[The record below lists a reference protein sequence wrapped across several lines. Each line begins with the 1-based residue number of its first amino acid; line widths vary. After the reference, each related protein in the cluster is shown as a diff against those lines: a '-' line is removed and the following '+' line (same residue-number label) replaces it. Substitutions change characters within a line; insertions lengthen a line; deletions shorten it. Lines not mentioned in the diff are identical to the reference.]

1 MDHPSHKQPV
11 FADILKEREFS
22 RRSFLKLGGML
33 GAALSTTSLFS
44 TARAAE
50 TPAVATSTLT
60 FREIAKNNLD
70 RPVIAAGYKAEI
82 LLRWGDDL
90 NSGNGPFNPRLLSP
104 EDQARRFGYNNDYI
118 AYMPLP
124 RGSDNSEH
132 GILHVN
138 HEYTNLRLMFPGMT
152 LDNEQLLAR
161 EDQGRIEQQA
171 QGFSVVEVK
180 KHGNTWEVV
189 GKSDYN
195 RRVTATTPME
205 ITGPAAGSKR
215 MQTEEDPTGK
225 KVKGTFG
232 NCSGGVTP
240 WGTVLTCEENFD
252 EYFGGIAK
260 ESDTETKP
268 LRRYGVDGGGYYNWY
283 KFDPRFNLGKNT
295 REANRFGWVVEYDP
309 YDPKSVPKK
318 RTALGRFKH
327 ECATCVLTAD
337 GRLAVYSGDDEVF
350 EYVYRFVTKE
360 KVDVNNPKA
369 NSDLLDEGTLSVA
382 RFQPDGVVKWLPLV
396 YGEGPI
402 TDQNGF
408 HSQADVVIEARRA
421 ADLLDATPMDR
432 PEDVETNPHNHK
444 VYVVMTKNAERPVG
458 KINAAN
464 RRAPNRY
471 GHILEMVPPMKD
483 GKPDHGA
490 EHFEWDTFLLGGDPA
505 KKEDQ
510 ARYLNAVSDQGWL
523 ACPDNVAFDAKG
535 RIWIATD
542 GQYEAI
548 GKNEGLY
555 AADTEGAGRGS
566 TRLFF
571 TSPVGAEITGPYFT
585 PDGKTL
591 FLSIQH
597 PGEDPDGSTYDR
609 PSTRWPDFSSDMPP
623 RPSVLAITKEDDGI
637 IGG

>member
-1 MDHPSHKQPV
+1 
-11 FADILKEREFS
+11 
-22 RRSFLKLGGML
+22 ML
-33 GAALSTTSLFS
+33 GTTSLFS
-44 TARAAE
+44 LPRTVKAKTPEAAS
-50 TPAVATSTLT
+50 STLT
-60 FREIAKNNLD
+60 FREVAKNNFD
-70 RPVIAAGYKAEI
+70 RPVIAAGYKAEV

-124 RGSDNSEH
+124 RGSQNSEH

-152 LDNEQLLAR
+152 LDNERLLAR
-161 EDQGRIEQQA
+161 EDQGKIEQQA

-180 KHGNTWEVV
+180 KQGGTWEIV
-189 GKSDYN
+189 GRSDYN

-205 ITGPAAGSKR
+205 ITGPAAGHKR
-215 MQTEEDPTGK
+215 MQTADDPTGK
-225 KVKGTFG
+225 NVLGTFG

-260 ESDTETKP
+260 ESDPETKP
-268 LRRYGVDGGGYYNWY
+268 LRRYGVDGGGYYNWH
-283 KFDPRFNLGKNT
+283 KFDQRFDLGKGT
-295 REANRFGWVVEYDP
+295 REANRFGWVIEYDP
-309 YDPKSVPKK
+309 YDPKSTPKK

-327 ECATCVLTAD
+327 ECATCELTAD
-337 GRLAVYSGDDEVF
+337 GRLAVYLGDDEVF
-350 EYVYRFVTKE
+350 EYVYRFVTKG
-360 KVDVNNPKA
+360 KVDMENPKA

-382 RFQPDGVVKWLPLV
+382 RYLADGTVKWLPLV
-396 YGEGPI
+396 FGTGPLVEA
-402 TDQNGF
+402 NGF
-408 HSQADVVIEARRA
+408 SSQADVVIETRRA
-421 ADLLDATPMDR
+421 ADLLEATPMDR

-444 VYVVMTKNAERPVG
+444 VYVVLTKNTERPTG

-471 GHILEMVPPMKD
+471 GHILEMIPPMVD

-490 EHFEWDTFLLGGDPA
+490 DTYQWDTFLIGGNPA
-505 KKEDQ
+505 KKEDM
-510 ARYLNAVSDQGWL
+510 ARYLAPVSDQGWL
-523 ACPDNVAFDAKG
+523 ACPDNVAFDARG
-535 RIWIATD
+535 RIWISTD

-548 GKNEGLY
+548 GRNEGLY
-555 AADTEGAGRGS
+555 AADTEGPGRGS

-571 TSPVGAEITGPYFT
+571 TSPVGSEITGPYFT

-591 FLSIQH
+591 FISIQH
-597 PGEDPDGSTYDR
+597 PGEDPDESSYDH

-623 RPSVLAITKEDDGI
+623 RPSVVAITKEDGGF